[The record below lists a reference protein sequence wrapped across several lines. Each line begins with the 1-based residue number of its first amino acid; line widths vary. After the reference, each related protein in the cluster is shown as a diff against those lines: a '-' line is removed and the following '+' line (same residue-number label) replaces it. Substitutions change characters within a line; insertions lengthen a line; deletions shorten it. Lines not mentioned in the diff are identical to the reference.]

1 MTESGGATPLS
12 SPSPPGD
19 GRLGEG
25 TLESMSQ
32 AVQVQKPTTAPAAI
46 FRRPNWL
53 PLALIL
59 GDALIA
65 GVSVILAYEYRYH
78 LDRIPQVV
86 REPLAFG
93 PYLGAVPV
101 VVAIYLFALAVNQQ
115 YRSWRGRTLVDQ
127 LFAMGSGTALAAM
140 LTLAG
145 MSLYRGFEYARLT
158 LVYTVIIAAVLMTV
172 ERYFL
177 RQYETRLRRR
187 GIGTERVLMVGTGTG
202 SQLLIQRM
210 AMFPQYG
217 FQVSGV
223 LDDRLEVG
231 TSFAGAPVVGRVSDL
246 RRMIPELGVN
256 QVFVAVPGATN
267 EEILHLIKACDD
279 LQAEFKLVPD
289 LLEVM
294 STRAAVDAIDG
305 LPLVGIR
312 RSRLRGAAAVLK
324 RAIDLVASAIALII
338 VSPLMLVIAVL
349 IKLTSPRGPVLFRQP
364 RVGLRDQRFTVYKF
378 RSMIPDAEAETGP
391 VVATPGDDRITPV
404 GRVLRRLSLDEL
416 PQLFNILRGDMS
428 LVGPRPMP
436 IFLVERFTEEIPRY
450 LERHQV
456 RPGLTGWAQVN
467 DLRGGEAFGDRAMY
481 DIYYVENWSLAL
493 DLKILILTAAR
504 VFFQRRA
511 Y

>member
-1 MTESGGATPLS
+1 MTEPIS
-12 SPSPPGD
+12 SPPP
-19 GRLGEG
+19 LGEG
-25 TLESMSQ
+25 TVGEGRLEVMSQ
-32 AVQVQKPTTAPAAI
+32 AVQIQKPTAAPAAI

-86 REPLAFG
+86 KEPLAFG
-93 PYLGAVPV
+93 PYVAAIPV
-101 VVAIYLFALAVNQQ
+101 VVAMFLFALAVNQQ

-127 LFAMGSGTALAAM
+127 LFAMGSGVALAGM
-140 LTLAG
+140 LMLAG
-145 MSLYRGFEYARLT
+145 MSLYRGFEYSRLT
-158 LVYTVIIAAVLMTV
+158 FVYTVAIASVLMTV
-172 ERYFL
+172 ERYLL

-217 FQVSGV
+217 YHVAGV
-223 LDDRLEVG
+223 LDDRLQVG
-231 TSFAGAPVVGRVSDL
+231 SAFAGAPVVGQIGDL
-246 RRMIPELGVN
+246 RQLIPQMGVD

-267 EEILHLIKACDD
+267 DEILHLVKTCDD

-305 LPLVGIR
+305 LPLIGIR
-312 RSRLRGAAAVLK
+312 RSRLRGPAAVLK
-324 RAIDLVASAIALII
+324 RAIDILVSATVLII
-338 VSPLMLVIAVL
+338 ASPVMLVIAIL
-349 IKLTSPRGPVLFRQP
+349 IQLTSPGGPVLCRQP
-364 RVGLRDQRFTVYKF
+364 RVWLHDNRFTVYKF

-391 VVATPGDDRITPV
+391 VVARPDDDRCTPV

-416 PQLFNILRGDMS
+416 PQLLNILKGDMS

-436 IFLVERFTEEIPRY
+436 IFLVERSEEHRVGK
-450 LERHQV
+450 ECRA
-456 RPGLTGWAQVN
+456 GW
-467 DLRGGEAFGDRAMY
+467 R
-481 DIYYVENWSLAL
+481 
-493 DLKILILTAAR
+493 AAR
-504 VFFQRRA
+504 
-511 Y
+511 

>member
-1 MTESGGATPLS
+1 MTESV
-12 SPSPPGD
+12 
-19 GRLGEG
+19 E
-25 TLESMSQ
+25 
-32 AVQVQKPTTAPAAI
+32 VQKPVAAPAAI

-53 PLALIL
+53 PLALII
-59 GDALIA
+59 GDVLIA
-65 GVSVILAYEYRYH
+65 GVAVILAYEYRYH
-78 LDRIPQVV
+78 LDRIPQVLK
-86 REPLAFG
+86 EPLAFG
-93 PYLGAVPV
+93 PYVAAIPV
-101 VVAIYLFALAVNQQ
+101 VVALFLFALAVNQQ

-127 LFAMGSGTALAAM
+127 VFAMGSGLALAGM
-140 LTLAG
+140 LMLAA
-145 MSLYRGFEYARLT
+145 MSLYRGFEYSRLT
-158 LVYTVIIAAVLMTV
+158 FVYTVVIAGVLMTI
-172 ERYFL
+172 ERYLL

-217 FQVSGV
+217 YQVSGV

-231 TSFAGAPVVGRVSDL
+231 STFAGAPVVGRVSDL
-246 RRMIPELGVN
+246 RRMIPQIGVD
-256 QVFVAVPGATN
+256 QVFLAVPGATN
-267 EEILHLIKACDD
+267 DELLHLVKACDD
-279 LQAEFKLVPD
+279 LQVEFKLVPD

-305 LPLVGIR
+305 LPLIGIR
-312 RSRLRGAAAVLK
+312 RSRLRGAAAALK
-324 RAIDLVASAIALII
+324 RAIDIVASAVVLVIL
-338 VSPLMLVIAVL
+338 SPLMILIAIL
-349 IKLTSPRGPVLFRQP
+349 IKLTSPKGPVLFRQP
-364 RVGLRDQRFTVYKF
+364 RVGLEDKRFTVYKF
-378 RSMIPDAEAETGP
+378 RSMIPDAEAQTGP
-391 VVATPGDDRITPV
+391 VVAAPGDDRVTPV
-404 GRVLRRLSLDEL
+404 GRLLRRLSLDEL
-416 PQLFNILRGDMS
+416 PQLFNILKGDMS

>member
-1 MTESGGATPLS
+1 MTEPIS
-12 SPSPPGD
+12 SPPP
-19 GRLGEG
+19 LGEG
-25 TLESMSQ
+25 TVGEGRLEVMSQ
-32 AVQVQKPTTAPAAI
+32 AVQIQKPTAAPAAI

-86 REPLAFG
+86 KEPLAFG

-101 VVAIYLFALAVNQQ
+101 VIAIYLFALAVNQQ

-127 LFAMGSGTALAAM
+127 LFTMGSGSALAAM

-158 LVYTVIIAAVLMTV
+158 LAYTVIIAFVLMTV

-217 FQVSGV
+217 FQVTGV

-231 TSFAGAPVVGRVSDL
+231 SAFAGAPVVGRIADL
-246 RRMIPELGVN
+246 RHMIPELGVD
-256 QVFVAVPGATN
+256 QVFVGVPGATN

-312 RSRLRGAAAVLK
+312 RSRLRGPAAVLK
-324 RAIDLVASAIALII
+324 RAIDII
-338 VSPLMLVIAVL
+338 VSAVLLVIASPFMLIIAVL
-349 IKLTSPRGPVLFRQP
+349 IKLTSPAGPVLFRQP
-364 RVGLRDQRFTVYKF
+364 RVGLRDNPFTVYKF
-378 RSMIPDAEAETGP
+378 RSMIPDAEAQTGP
-391 VVATPGDDRITPV
+391 VVATPNDDRATPV
-404 GRVLRRLSLDEL
+404 GRILRRLSLDEL
-416 PQLFNILRGDMS
+416 PQLFNILKGDMS

-467 DLRGGEAFGDRAMY
+467 DLRGGEAFADRAMY

>member
-1 MTESGGATPLS
+1 MTE
-12 SPSPPGD
+12 PGE
-19 GRLGEG
+19 GG
-25 TLESMSQ
+25 TLEAMSQ
-32 AVQVQKPTTAPAAI
+32 AVQIQKPTAAPAAI

-59 GDALIA
+59 GDALIV
-65 GVSVILAYEYRYH
+65 GVSVILDSENRYH

-86 REPLAFG
+86 KEPLAFG
-93 PYLGAVPV
+93 PYVVAIPV
-101 VVAIYLFALAVNQQ
+101 VVAMFLFALTVNQQ

-127 LFAMGSGTALAAM
+127 LFAMGSGVALAGM
-140 LTLAG
+140 LILAG
-145 MSLYRGFEYARLT
+145 MSLYRGFEYSRLT
-158 LVYTVIIAAVLMTV
+158 FVYTVVIAGLFMTI
-172 ERYFL
+172 ERYLL

-202 SQLLIQRM
+202 SRLLIQRM

-217 FQVSGV
+217 YQVSGV

-231 TSFAGAPVVGRVSDL
+231 SSFAGAPVVGRIGDL
-246 RRMIPELGVN
+246 RGMIPQMGVD
-256 QVFVAVPGATN
+256 QVFLAVPGASN
-267 EEILHLIKACDD
+267 DELLHLVKACDD

-294 STRAAVDAIDG
+294 STRAAVDPNDD
-305 LPLVGIR
+305 R
-312 RSRLRGAAAVLK
+312 
-324 RAIDLVASAIALII
+324 
-338 VSPLMLVIAVL
+338 
-349 IKLTSPRGPVLFRQP
+349 
-364 RVGLRDQRFTVYKF
+364 
-378 RSMIPDAEAETGP
+378 
-391 VVATPGDDRITPV
+391 ATPL

-416 PQLFNILRGDMS
+416 PQLFNILKGDMS

-467 DLRGGEAFGDRAMY
+467 DLRGGEAFADRAMY

-493 DLKILILTAAR
+493 DLKTLILTGAR

>member
-1 MTESGGATPLS
+1 MTEREGAI
-12 SPSPPGD
+12 G
-19 GRLGEG
+19 GEG
-25 TLESMSQ
+25 SLEQMSQ
-32 AVQVQKPTTAPAAI
+32 AVEIQKPSTTTAAAI

-53 PLALIL
+53 PLVLIG

-65 GVSVILAYEYRYH
+65 GIAVLIAYEYRYH

-86 REPLAFG
+86 KEPLAFG
-93 PYLGAVPV
+93 PYVAAIPAVI
-101 VVAIYLFALAVNQQ
+101 AIFLFSLAVNQQ

-127 LFAMGSGTALAAM
+127 LFAMGSGVALAAM
-140 LTLAG
+140 LMLAG
-145 MSLYRGFEYARLT
+145 MSLYRGFEYGRLT
-158 LVYTVIIAAVLMTV
+158 FVYTVIVAAVLMTV
-172 ERYFL
+172 ERYLL

-217 FQVSGV
+217 YHVSGV
-223 LDDRLEVG
+223 LDDRLELG
-231 TSFAGAPVVGRVSDL
+231 SNFAGATVVGRVQDL
-246 RRMIPELGVN
+246 RRLIPEMGVD
-256 QVFVAVPGATN
+256 QVFLAVPGATN
-267 EEILHLIKACDD
+267 DEILHLVKACDD

-305 LPLVGIR
+305 LPLIGIR
-312 RSRLRGAAAVLK
+312 RSRLLGAAALLK
-324 RAIDLVASAIALII
+324 RTIDLLVSAIALVI
-338 VSPLMLVIAVL
+338 VSPFMLVIAIL
-349 IKLTSPRGPVLFRQP
+349 IKLTSPNGPVLFRQP
-364 RVGLRDQRFTVYKF
+364 RVGLHDKRFTVYKF
-378 RSMIPDAEAETGP
+378 RSMIPDAEAQTGP
-391 VVATPGDDRITPV
+391 VVAAPDDDRCTPV

-467 DLRGGEAFGDRAMY
+467 DLRGGEAFNDRAMY

>member
-1 MTESGGATPLS
+1 MTQAAAAPLQTV
-12 SPSPPGD
+12 D
-19 GRLGEG
+19 
-25 TLESMSQ
+25 
-32 AVQVQKPTTAPAAI
+32 AAPAAI

-53 PLALIL
+53 PLALIV
-59 GDALIA
+59 GDAMIA
-65 GVSVILAYEYRYH
+65 GLSVVLAYEYRYH

-86 REPLAFG
+86 GQPLAFG
-93 PYLGAVPV
+93 PY
-101 VVAIYLFALAVNQQ
+101 VAAIPFVAAIFLFSLAVNQQ

-127 LFAMGSGTALAAM
+127 LFAMGSGIALASM
-140 LTLAG
+140 LMLAG
-145 MSLYRGFEYARLT
+145 MSLYRGFQYSRLT
-158 LVYTVIIAAVLMTV
+158 FVYTVIIAAVLMTV
-172 ERYFL
+172 ERYLL

-217 FQVSGV
+217 YQVAGV

-231 TSFAGAPVVGRVSDL
+231 SSFAGTPVVGRTAEL
-246 RRMIPELGVN
+246 RKVIPLMRVD
-256 QVFVAVPGATN
+256 QVFMAVPGATN
-267 EEILHLIKACDD
+267 EEILHLVKTCDD

-305 LPLVGIR
+305 LPLIGIR

-324 RAIDLVASAIALII
+324 RTMDIVVSAIALLIALPIMLII
-338 VSPLMLVIAVL
+338 AAL
-349 IKLTSPRGPVLFRQP
+349 IKLTSPGGPVLFRQP
-364 RVGLRDQRFTVYKF
+364 RVGLHDKRFTVYKF
-378 RSMIPDAEAETGP
+378 RSMIPDAEAQTGP
-391 VVATPGDDRITPV
+391 VVATPDDDRCTPV

-416 PQLFNILRGDMS
+416 PQLFNILTGDMS

-467 DLRGGEAFGDRAMY
+467 DLRGGEAFADRAMY

-493 DLKILILTAAR
+493 DLKILILTATR

>member
-1 MTESGGATPLS
+1 
-12 SPSPPGD
+12 
-19 GRLGEG
+19 
-25 TLESMSQ
+25 MSEPDLVVLPK
-32 AVQVQKPTTAPAAI
+32 AETAPAAI

-53 PLALIL
+53 PVVLIA

-65 GVSVILAYEYRYH
+65 GVSVVLAYEYRYH

-86 REPLAFG
+86 KEPLAFP
-93 PYLGAVPV
+93 PYLAAIPV
-101 VVAIYLFALAVNQQ
+101 VILIYLFGLAINQQ

-127 LFAMGSGTALAAM
+127 LFALGSGSALAAM
-140 LTLAG
+140 LMLAG
-145 MSLYRGFEYARLT
+145 MSLYRDFQYGRLT
-158 LVYTVIIAAVLMTV
+158 LVYTVVIAFLLMTV
-172 ERYFL
+172 ERYLL

-202 SQLLIQRM
+202 SELLIHRM
-210 AMFPQYG
+210 GMFPQYG
-217 FQVSGV
+217 YHVGGV

-231 TSFAGAPVVGRVSDL
+231 GTFAGAPVVGRIQDL
-246 RRMIPELGVN
+246 RRLIPQMAID

-267 EEILHLIKACDD
+267 DEILHLIKTCDD

-305 LPLVGIR
+305 LPLIGIR
-312 RSRLRGAAAVLK
+312 RSRLRGPAAMLK
-324 RAIDLVASAIALII
+324 RAIDILVSAVALII
-338 VSPLMLVIAVL
+338 ASPFMLVIAIL
-349 IKLTSPRGPVLFRQP
+349 IKLTSPSGTVLFRQP
-364 RVGLRDQRFTVYKF
+364 RVGLHDDRFTVYKF
-378 RSMIPDAEAETGP
+378 RSMIPDAEAHTGP
-391 VVATPGDDRITPV
+391 VVAKPDDERTTPV

-416 PQLFNILRGDMS
+416 PQLFNILKGDMS

-436 IFLVERFTEEIPRY
+436 VFLVERFTEEIPRY

-467 DLRGGEAFGDRAMY
+467 DLRGGEAFSDRAMY

-493 DLKILILTAAR
+493 DLKILLLTGAR

>member
-1 MTESGGATPLS
+1 
-12 SPSPPGD
+12 
-19 GRLGEG
+19 
-25 TLESMSQ
+25 MSQ
-32 AVQVQKPTTAPAAI
+32 TTTPTDVAVIQKPVSAPAAI
-46 FRRPNWL
+46 FWRPNWL
-53 PLALIL
+53 PLVLVV

-78 LDRIPQVV
+78 LDRIPQVLK
-86 REPLAFG
+86 EPLAFG
-93 PYLGAVPV
+93 PYLAAIPFVIV
-101 VVAIYLFALAVNQQ
+101 IYLFALGVNQQ
-115 YRSWRGRTLVDQ
+115 YRSWRGRTLVDL
-127 LFAMGSGTALAAM
+127 LFAMGSGSALAA
-140 LTLAG
+140 LLILAG
-145 MSLYRGFEYARLT
+145 MSLYRGFQFARLT
-158 LVYTVIIAAVLMTV
+158 LVYTVIISGVLMTV
-172 ERYFL
+172 ERYLL

-187 GIGTERVLMVGTGTG
+187 GIGAERVLMVGTGTG

-217 FQVSGV
+217 YHVAGV

-231 TSFAGAPVVGRVSDL
+231 STFAGAPVVGRIGDL
-246 RRMIPELGVN
+246 RQVIPSMSVD

-267 EEILHLIKACDD
+267 DEILHLVKTCDD
-279 LQAEFKLVPD
+279 LKAEFKLVPD

-305 LPLVGIR
+305 LPLIGIR
-312 RSRLRGAAAVLK
+312 RSRLRGPAAVLK
-324 RAIDLVASAIALII
+324 RAIDII
-338 VSPLMLVIAVL
+338 VSGVALVIASPFMLVIAIL
-349 IKLTSPRGPVLFRQP
+349 IKLTSPKGPVLFRQP
-364 RVGLRDQRFTVYKF
+364 RVGLHDKRFTVYKF
-378 RSMIPDAEAETGP
+378 RSMIPDAEAQTGP
-391 VVATPGDDRITPV
+391 VVARPDDDRCTPV
-404 GRVLRRLSLDEL
+404 GRILRRLSLDEL
-416 PQLFNILRGDMS
+416 PQLFNILKGDMS

-467 DLRGGEAFGDRAMY
+467 DLRGGEAFLDRAMY

>member
-1 MTESGGATPLS
+1 MTESV
-12 SPSPPGD
+12 
-19 GRLGEG
+19 E
-25 TLESMSQ
+25 
-32 AVQVQKPTTAPAAI
+32 VQKPVAAPAAI

-53 PLALIL
+53 PLALII
-59 GDALIA
+59 GDVLIV
-65 GVSVILAYEYRYH
+65 GVAVILAYEYRYH
-78 LDRIPQVV
+78 LDRIPQVLK
-86 REPLAFG
+86 EPLAFG
-93 PYLGAVPV
+93 PYVAAIPV
-101 VVAIYLFALAVNQQ
+101 VVALFLFALAVNQQ

-127 LFAMGSGTALAAM
+127 VFAMGSGLALAGM
-140 LTLAG
+140 LMLAA
-145 MSLYRGFEYARLT
+145 MSLYRGFEYSRLT
-158 LVYTVIIAAVLMTV
+158 FVYTVVIAGVLMTI
-172 ERYFL
+172 ERYLL

-217 FQVSGV
+217 YQVSGV

-231 TSFAGAPVVGRVSDL
+231 STFAGAPVVGRVSDL
-246 RRMIPELGVN
+246 RRMIPQIGVD
-256 QVFVAVPGATN
+256 QVFLAVPGATN
-267 EEILHLIKACDD
+267 DELLHLVKACDD
-279 LQAEFKLVPD
+279 LQVEFKLVPD

-305 LPLVGIR
+305 LPLIGIR
-312 RSRLRGAAAVLK
+312 RSRLRGAAAALK
-324 RAIDLVASAIALII
+324 RAIDIVASAVVLVIL
-338 VSPLMLVIAVL
+338 SPLMILIAIL
-349 IKLTSPRGPVLFRQP
+349 IKLTSPKGPVLFRQP
-364 RVGLRDQRFTVYKF
+364 RVGLEDKRFTVYKF
-378 RSMIPDAEAETGP
+378 RSMIPDAEAQTGP
-391 VVATPGDDRITPV
+391 VVAAPGDDRVTPV
-404 GRVLRRLSLDEL
+404 GRLLRRLSLDEL
-416 PQLFNILRGDMS
+416 PQLFNILKGDMS

>member
-1 MTESGGATPLS
+1 MDKPVGTVDAGG
-12 SPSPPGD
+12 
-19 GRLGEG
+19 R
-25 TLESMSQ
+25 LESMSQ
-32 AVQVQKPTTAPAAI
+32 AIEIQKPSAAPAAI

-65 GVSVILAYEYRYH
+65 GLAVILAYEYRYH

-86 REPLAFG
+86 KEPLAFG
-93 PYLGAVPV
+93 PYLGAIPV
-101 VVAIYLFALAVNQQ
+101 VVLIFLFALAVNQQ
-115 YRSWRGRTLVDQ
+115 YRSWRGLTLVDQ
-127 LFAMGSGTALAAM
+127 LFAMGSGIALAA
-140 LTLAG
+140 LLLLAG
-145 MSLYRGFEYARLT
+145 MSLYRGFEYGRLT
-158 LVYTVIIAAVLMTV
+158 FVYTIIIAAVLMTI
-172 ERYFL
+172 ERYVL

-217 FQVSGV
+217 YQVSGV
-223 LDDRLEVG
+223 LDDRLDAG
-231 TSFAGAPVVGRVSDL
+231 TTFAGAPVVGRLSDL
-246 RRMIPELGVN
+246 RQMIPRMGID

-267 EEILHLIKACDD
+267 DEILHLIKACDD

-312 RSRLRGAAAVLK
+312 RSRLRGAAALLK
-324 RAIDLVASAIALII
+324 RAIDVIVSAVVLII
-338 VSPLMLVIAVL
+338 LSPLMLVIAFL
-349 IKLTSPRGPVLFRQP
+349 IKSTSPRGPVLFRQP
-364 RVGLRDQRFTVYKF
+364 RVGLHDKRFTVYKF
-378 RSMIPDAEAETGP
+378 RSMIPDAEAQTGP
-391 VVATPGDDRITPV
+391 VVATPDDDRCTPV

-416 PQLFNILRGDMS
+416 PQLFNILKGDMS

-436 IFLVERFTEEIPRY
+436 VFLVERFTEEIPRY

-467 DLRGGEAFGDRAMY
+467 DLRGGEAFADRAMY

-493 DLKILILTAAR
+493 DLKILILTGAR

>member
-1 MTESGGATPLS
+1 MTE
-12 SPSPPGD
+12 PGPAV
-19 GRLGEG
+19 GGEG
-25 TLESMSQ
+25 TLEAMSQ
-32 AVQVQKPTTAPAAI
+32 AVQIQKPTAAPAAL
-46 FRRPNWL
+46 FHRTNWL

-65 GVSVILAYEYRYH
+65 AVSVILAYEYRYH

-93 PYLGAVPV
+93 PYLAAVPV
-101 VVAIYLFALAVNQQ
+101 VVAIYLLALAGNQQ

-127 LFAMGSGTALAAM
+127 LFAMGSGSALGAM
-140 LTLAG
+140 LILAG

-158 LVYTVIIAAVLMTV
+158 LVYTVVIAAVLMTV
-172 ERYFL
+172 ERYLL

-202 SQLLIQRM
+202 SEQLIHRM

-217 FQVSGV
+217 YHVDGV
-223 LDDRLEVG
+223 LDDGLEVG
-231 TSFAGAPVVGRVSDL
+231 RIFAGAPVVGRIQDL
-246 RRMIPELGVN
+246 RRIIPQMGID

-267 EEILHLIKACDD
+267 AEILPFIKTCDD

-305 LPLVGIR
+305 LPLIGIR
-312 RSRLRGAAAVLK
+312 RSRLRAPAALLK
-324 RAIDLVASAIALII
+324 RAIDILVSAIALII
-338 VSPLMLVIAVL
+338 ASPFMLVIAIL
-349 IKLTSPRGPVLFRQP
+349 IKLTSPGGPILFRQP
-364 RVGLRDQRFTVYKF
+364 RVGLHDNHFTVYKF
-378 RSMIPDAEAETGP
+378 RSMIPDAEAQTGP
-391 VVATPGDDRITPV
+391 VVAKPDDDRCTPI

-416 PQLFNILRGDMS
+416 PQLFNILKGDMS

-436 IFLVERFTEEIPRY
+436 VFLVERFTEEIPRY

-467 DLRGGEAFGDRAMY
+467 DLRGGEAFADRAMY

-493 DLKILILTAAR
+493 DLKILILTGAR

>member
-1 MTESGGATPLS
+1 MTEPIS
-12 SPSPPGD
+12 SPPP
-19 GRLGEG
+19 LGEG
-25 TLESMSQ
+25 SVGEGRLEVMSQ
-32 AVQVQKPTTAPAAI
+32 AVQLQKPTAAPAAI
-46 FRRPNWL
+46 FGRPNWL

-65 GVSVILAYEYRYH
+65 GLSVILAYEYRYH

-86 REPLAFG
+86 KEPLAFG
-93 PYLGAVPV
+93 PYLGAIPV
-101 VVAIYLFALAVNQQ
+101 VIAIYLFALAVNQQ

-127 LFAMGSGTALAAM
+127 LFTMGSGSALAAM
-140 LTLAG
+140 LILAG

-158 LVYTVIIAAVLMTV
+158 LAYTVIIAFVLMTV

-217 FQVSGV
+217 FQVTGV

-231 TSFAGAPVVGRVSDL
+231 SSFAGAPVVGRIADL
-246 RRMIPELGVN
+246 RRMIPALSVN
-256 QVFVAVPGATN
+256 QVFVGVPGASN

-289 LLEVM
+289 LLEIM

-312 RSRLRGAAAVLK
+312 RSRLRGPAAVLK
-324 RAIDLVASAIALII
+324 RAIDII
-338 VSPLMLVIAVL
+338 VSAVLLVIASPFMLVIAIL
-349 IKLTSPRGPVLFRQP
+349 IKLTSPAGPVLFRQP
-364 RVGLRDQRFTVYKF
+364 RVGLHDRRFTVYKF
-378 RSMIPDAEAETGP
+378 RSMIPDAEAQTGP
-391 VVATPGDDRITPV
+391 VVASPNDDRATPV

-416 PQLFNILRGDMS
+416 PQLFNILKGDMS

-467 DLRGGEAFGDRAMY
+467 DLRGGEAFADRAMY

>member
-1 MTESGGATPLS
+1 
-12 SPSPPGD
+12 
-19 GRLGEG
+19 
-25 TLESMSQ
+25 MSE
-32 AVQVQKPTTAPAAI
+32 ADLIVMPKSRVASAAI

-53 PLALIL
+53 PLVLVL

-86 REPLAFG
+86 KEPLAFP
-93 PYLGAVPV
+93 PYLAAIPV
-101 VVAIYLFALAVNQQ
+101 VIAIYLFALAINQQ

-127 LFAMGSGTALAAM
+127 LFALGSGSALAAM
-140 LTLAG
+140 LMLAG
-145 MSLYRGFEYARLT
+145 MSLYRDFQYGRLT
-158 LVYTVIIAAVLMTV
+158 LVYTVVIAFILMTV
-172 ERYFL
+172 ERYLL

-202 SQLLIQRM
+202 SELLIHRM
-210 AMFPQYG
+210 GMFPQYG
-217 FQVSGV
+217 YHVGGV
-223 LDDRLEVG
+223 LDDRLDVG
-231 TSFAGAPVVGRVSDL
+231 GTFAGAPVVGRIQDL
-246 RRMIPELGVN
+246 RRLIPQMAID

-267 EEILHLIKACDD
+267 DEILHLIKTCDD

-305 LPLVGIR
+305 LPLIGIR
-312 RSRLRGAAAVLK
+312 RSRLRGPTAVLK
-324 RAIDLVASAIALII
+324 RAIDILVSAVALVIAS
-338 VSPLMLVIAVL
+338 PFMLVIAIL
-349 IKLTSPRGPVLFRQP
+349 IKLTSPGGPVLFRQP
-364 RVGLRDQRFTVYKF
+364 RVGLHDNRFTVYKF
-378 RSMIPDAEAETGP
+378 RSMIPDAEAQTGP
-391 VVATPGDDRITPV
+391 VVAKPDDERTTPV

-416 PQLFNILRGDMS
+416 PQLFNILKGDMS

-436 IFLVERFTEEIPRY
+436 VFLVERFTEEIPRY

-467 DLRGGEAFGDRAMY
+467 DLRGGEAFADRAMY

-493 DLKILILTAAR
+493 DLKILLLTGAR

>member
-1 MTESGGATPLS
+1 MTES
-12 SPSPPGD
+12 
-19 GRLGEG
+19 
-25 TLESMSQ
+25 
-32 AVQVQKPTTAPAAI
+32 VQVQKPIAAPAAI

-53 PLALIL
+53 PLALII
-59 GDALIA
+59 GDVAIA
-65 GVSVILAYEYRYH
+65 GVAVILAYEYRYH
-78 LDRIPQVV
+78 LDRIPQVLK
-86 REPLAFG
+86 EPLAFG
-93 PYLGAVPV
+93 PYLAAIPV
-101 VVAIYLFALAVNQQ
+101 VVALFLFALAINQQ

-127 LFAMGSGTALAAM
+127 LFAMGSGLALAGM
-140 LTLAG
+140 LMLAA
-145 MSLYRGFEYARLT
+145 MSLYRGFEYSRLT
-158 LVYTVIIAAVLMTV
+158 FVYTVVIAGVLMTI
-172 ERYFL
+172 ERYLL

-217 FQVSGV
+217 YQVSVV

-231 TSFAGAPVVGRVSDL
+231 STFAGAPVVGRVSDL
-246 RRMIPELGVN
+246 RRMIPQMGVD
-256 QVFVAVPGATN
+256 QVFLAVPGATDA
-267 EEILHLIKACDD
+267 ELLHLVKACDD

-305 LPLVGIR
+305 LPLIGIR
-312 RSRLRGAAAVLK
+312 RSRLRGAAAALK
-324 RAIDLVASAIALII
+324 RAIDIVASAVVLVIL
-338 VSPLMLVIAVL
+338 SPLMILIAIL

-364 RVGLRDQRFTVYKF
+364 RVGLADKRFTVYKF
-378 RSMIPDAEAETGP
+378 RSMIPDAEAQTGP
-391 VVATPGDDRITPV
+391 VVAAPGDDRVTPV
-404 GRVLRRLSLDEL
+404 GRLLRRLSLDEL
-416 PQLFNILRGDMS
+416 PQLFNILKGDMS

>member
-1 MTESGGATPLS
+1 MTE
-12 SPSPPGD
+12 PGE
-19 GRLGEG
+19 GG
-25 TLESMSQ
+25 TLEAMSQ
-32 AVQVQKPTTAPAAI
+32 AVQIQKPTAAPAAI

-59 GDALIA
+59 GDALIV

-86 REPLAFG
+86 KEPLAFG
-93 PYLGAVPV
+93 PYVVAIPV
-101 VVAIYLFALAVNQQ
+101 VVAMFLFALTVNQQ

-127 LFAMGSGTALAAM
+127 LFAMGSGVALAGM
-140 LTLAG
+140 LILAG
-145 MSLYRGFEYARLT
+145 MSLYRGFEYSRLT
-158 LVYTVIIAAVLMTV
+158 FVYTVVIAGLFMTL
-172 ERYFL
+172 ERYLL

-202 SQLLIQRM
+202 SRLLIQRM

-217 FQVSGV
+217 YQVSGV

-231 TSFAGAPVVGRVSDL
+231 SSFAGAPVVGRVGDL
-246 RRMIPELGVN
+246 RRMIPQMGVD
-256 QVFVAVPGATN
+256 QVFLAVPGASN
-267 EEILHLIKACDD
+267 DELLHLVKACDD

-305 LPLVGIR
+305 LPLIGIR
-312 RSRLRGAAAVLK
+312 RSRLRGPAAVLK
-324 RAIDLVASAIALII
+324 RAIDLIVGTIGLVIA
-338 VSPLMLVIAVL
+338 SPLMLAIAIL
-349 IKLTSPRGPVLFRQP
+349 IKLTSPAGPVLFRQP
-364 RVGLRDQRFTVYKF
+364 RVGLHDKRFTVYKF
-378 RSMIPDAEAETGP
+378 RSMIPDAEAQTGP
-391 VVATPGDDRITPV
+391 VVASPNDDRATPL

-416 PQLFNILRGDMS
+416 PQLFNILKGDMS

-467 DLRGGEAFGDRAMY
+467 DLRGGEAFADRAMY

-493 DLKILILTAAR
+493 DLKILILTGAR

>member
-1 MTESGGATPLS
+1 
-12 SPSPPGD
+12 
-19 GRLGEG
+19 
-25 TLESMSQ
+25 MSQ
-32 AVQVQKPTTAPAAI
+32 AVQIQKPTPAPAAI
-46 FRRPNWL
+46 FGRPNWL

-65 GVSVILAYEYRYH
+65 GAAVILAYEYRYH

-93 PYLGAVPV
+93 PYLAAVPV
-101 VVAIYLFALAVNQQ
+101 VVVIYLFALAVNQQ

-127 LFAMGSGTALAAM
+127 LFAMGSGSALAAM
-140 LTLAG
+140 LILAG

-158 LVYTVIIAAVLMTV
+158 LVYTVVIAGVLMTL
-172 ERYFL
+172 ERYVL
-177 RQYETRLRRR
+177 REYETRLRRR

-231 TSFAGAPVVGRVSDL
+231 SSFAGAPVVGRIGDL
-246 RRMIPELGVN
+246 RRMIPQLGVN

-267 EEILHLIKACDD
+267 EEILHLIKTCDD

-294 STRAAVDAIDG
+294 SSRAAVDAIDG

-324 RAIDLVASAIALII
+324 RAIDIVVSSVLLII
-338 VSPLMLVIAVL
+338 VSPILLVIAIL

-364 RVGLRDQRFTVYKF
+364 RVGLQDKRFTVYKF

-391 VVATPGDDRITPV
+391 VVATPDDGRITAV

-416 PQLFNILRGDMS
+416 PQLFNILTGDMS

-467 DLRGGEAFGDRAMY
+467 DLRGGEAFSDRAMY

-493 DLKILILTAAR
+493 DLKILVLTAAR

>member
-1 MTESGGATPLS
+1 
-12 SPSPPGD
+12 
-19 GRLGEG
+19 
-25 TLESMSQ
+25 MSE
-32 AVQVQKPTTAPAAI
+32 ADLVVMPKVETAPAAI

-53 PLALIL
+53 PLVLMV

-86 REPLAFG
+86 KEPLAFP
-93 PYLGAVPV
+93 PYLAAVPV
-101 VVAIYLFALAVNQQ
+101 VIAIYLFALAVNQQ

-127 LFAMGSGTALAAM
+127 VGSGSALAAM
-140 LTLAG
+140 LMLAG
-145 MSLYRGFEYARLT
+145 MSLYRDFQYGRLT
-158 LVYTVIIAAVLMTV
+158 LVYTVILAFVLMTI
-172 ERYFL
+172 ERYLL

-202 SQLLIQRM
+202 SELLIHRM

-217 FQVSGV
+217 YHVGGV

-231 TSFAGAPVVGRVSDL
+231 GSFAGAPVVGRIEDL
-246 RRMIPELGVN
+246 RRVIPLMGID

-267 EEILHLIKACDD
+267 EEILHLIKTCDD

-305 LPLVGIR
+305 LPLIGIR
-312 RSRLRGAAAVLK
+312 RSRLRGPAAVLK
-324 RAIDLVASAIALII
+324 RAIDILVSAVALII
-338 VSPLMLVIAVL
+338 ASPFMLVIAIL
-349 IKLTSPRGPVLFRQP
+349 IKLTSLGGPVLFRQP
-364 RVGLRDQRFTVYKF
+364 RVGLRDNRFTVYKF
-378 RSMIPDAEAETGP
+378 RSMIPDAEAQTGP
-391 VVATPGDDRITPV
+391 VVATPDDDRTTPV

-416 PQLFNILRGDMS
+416 PQLFNILKGDMS

-436 IFLVERFTEEIPRY
+436 VFLVERFTEEIPRY

-467 DLRGGEAFGDRAMY
+467 DLRGGEAFADRAMY

-493 DLKILILTAAR
+493 DLKILLLTGAR